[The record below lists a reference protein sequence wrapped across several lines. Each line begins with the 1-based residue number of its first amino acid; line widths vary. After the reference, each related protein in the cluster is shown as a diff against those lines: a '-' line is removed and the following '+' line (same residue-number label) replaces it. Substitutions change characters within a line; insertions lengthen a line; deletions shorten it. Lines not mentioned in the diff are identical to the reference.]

1 LGCHS
6 EKKGLG
12 PCKKKEEKKEKKR
25 KEKKEKKKKEGGWI
39 SKSVVS
45 LCVVLVVLF

>member
-12 PCKKKEEKKEKKR
+12 PCKKKKKKKKKNR
-25 KEKKEKKKKEGGWI
+25 KEKKEEKKKKGAE
-39 SKSVVS
+39 S
-45 LCVVLVVLF
+45 LNLLFLFVLC